1 MREPFA
7 LKSEPDSPT
16 VFGCLRSTLSFV
28 HLADAAGPRLPGGS
42 VGAARVPAGAL
53 SKPPIPPS
61 SMQIETHEAHA
72 ADDWVS
78 TQGHPVLMAAKEGA

>member
-16 VFGCLRSTLSFV
+16 AFGCLRSTLFF
-28 HLADAAGPRLPGGS
+28 LADAAGPHLLGGS
-42 VGAARVPAGAL
+42 VDAERVPAGAL
-53 SKPPIPPS
+53 SRPPIAPS

-72 ADDWVS
+72 ADDWVF
-78 TQGHPVLMAAKEGA
+78 TQGHPVQEAAKVGAQ